1 MIEDT
6 NSGQEPH
13 AMKKEKKSAEKSAES
28 AEKSANS
35 KNIQRFGLSERNQQ
49 IQLIIQMLLCCSQ

>member
-6 NSGQEPH
+6 NSGQEPL

-49 IQLIIQMLLCCSQ
+49 I